1 MKPRMLAV
9 ERHAWLKPATS
20 VIHLLLSKEV
30 KIGRLRLSAADQGS
44 KSTVYSAPFL
54 PCNL

>member
-9 ERHAWLKPATS
+9 ERHVWLKPATS